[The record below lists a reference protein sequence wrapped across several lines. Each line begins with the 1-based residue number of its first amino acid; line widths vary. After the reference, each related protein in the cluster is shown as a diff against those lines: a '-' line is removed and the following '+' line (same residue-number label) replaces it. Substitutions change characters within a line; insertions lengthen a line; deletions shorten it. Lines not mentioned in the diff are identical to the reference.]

1 MTGIESYVFSM
12 YNAGDVSWL
21 PRNNALVLTQLENE
35 EDQGEDELQLCVK
48 ELENFSQKM
57 DGFNSRL
64 ASLTMLAAK
73 QKKGN

>member
-35 EDQGEDELQLCVK
+35 EDQGEDEL
-48 ELENFSQKM
+48 
-57 DGFNSRL
+57 
-64 ASLTMLAAK
+64 
-73 QKKGN
+73 